1 MIGAISQPA
10 TMAIIDRLLG
20 NIRDNVTTRG
30 ERPCAMTVKD
40 FDGLV
45 GAVKAE
51 IMLEGKNAIVTS
63 LQGDVI
69 GTLGWNRSD
78 LIGADILETL
88 KIKREVFESAF
99 KQLSQNGWALKHN
112 EFKGMNGGVYKTT
125 SVILWREVGK
135 SVVEFIFR
143 G

>member
-1 MIGAISQPA
+1 MIGVVSQPA
-10 TMAIIDRLLG
+10 TMAIIDRLIG
-20 NIRDNVTTRG
+20 NIRENVTTKG

-69 GTLGWNRSD
+69 GTLGWNKSD

-88 KIKREVFESAF
+88 KIKREVVDEAY
-99 KQLSQNGWALKHN
+99 KQLSQNGWALKRN
-112 EFKGMNGGVYKTT
+112 EFKGMNGGLYKTT
-125 SVILWREVGK
+125 SILLWREVGK

>member
-1 MIGAISQPA
+1 MISSVSKPS

-20 NIRDNVTTRG
+20 NIRENVTTRG

-88 KIKREVFESAF
+88 KIKKEVVDEAY

-125 SVILWREVGK
+125 SILLWREVGK

>member
-1 MIGAISQPA
+1 
-10 TMAIIDRLLG
+10 
-20 NIRDNVTTRG
+20 
-30 ERPCAMTVKD
+30 MTVKD

-88 KIKREVFESAF
+88 KIKREIVDEAY

-112 EFKGMNGGVYKTT
+112 EFKGMNGGVYRTT
-125 SVILWREVGK
+125 SILLWREVGK